1 MVALQA
7 GPKEALGT
15 ITLALILMRGSTT
28 NGQGVNVKG
37 IVVGIVLALT
47 AQALVSQPAP
57 HVPVGIVSDWTHHH
71 VLYPDSKDASVM
83 AQIRRD
89 PRWMQNWYLRHR
101 EAWWPKRHPVPRKG
115 SRRDWSL
122 PLGTSGFGPLCDFTF
137 AIGAMTG
144 YGSVNTTEVATNEPF
159 GNVGGLLGIG
169 GTLTVTGSNEIGT
182 YSLYPGGPGTTS
194 SPSGEFNYDNVFLPS
209 SDPQIDTVGG
219 PLFIGN
225 GLEINLW
232 ATDPNEYTFYDWA
245 GTGYTNI
252 GTDGSFALNVDPGGG
267 QTFPAKFVFDVT
279 APPGCAT
286 DFVVIGLPANPASGG
301 QANIVGVNHLYSGGT
316 GSLCST
322 GPTVTFAYASGTGQV
337 PASVVISQSGNQIA
351 YVENLSTGSSYF
363 HVLTMG
369 TTGTNGTSATAAVVP
384 GSAGGNSAVDQRVLL
399 SPDGGT
405 TNQSSTNAAFVVYT
419 FADAND
425 VAYAT
430 TYSTAGNG
438 SGYLYKII
446 NVFNGRATP
455 TIAWSVPINAVPSTP
470 VYDSVSNK
478 VFFTDG
484 GGRIDYVTDTGTSP
498 SVVYS
503 AVLAAGD
510 TSENP
515 VTIDSTNQM
524 VYADFNSNGT
534 NAVIVQ
540 APATMAST
548 VSVPVGTE
556 STIYTGPYAP
566 DFNNAWY
573 TGSGTPLMY
582 VAGTG
587 SGTLPTLYS
596 VGFNGGGVMNSS
608 ADATAALASGMA
620 DSSPVT
626 EFYNASLGKDYIFV
640 GVTDNCI
647 ATTGGG
653 TAGCVMSLDITGG
666 FPTVNASSTAL
677 AAAGGTS
684 GIIVDND
691 TSLTEA
697 SSIYY
702 ATKTGANL
710 VKATQS
716 GLH

>member
-1 MVALQA
+1 LTYADSCVSDNSW
-7 GPKEALGT
+7 EVD
-15 ITLALILMRGSTT
+15 MR
-28 NGQGVNVKG
+28 G
-37 IVVGIVLALT
+37 IVVGFVVALT
-47 AQALVSQPAP
+47 AQVLVGQTAP
-57 HVPVGIVSDWTHHH
+57 HVPLGIVSDWTHHH
-71 VLYPDSKDASVM
+71 VLYPESKDDSVM
-83 AQIRRD
+83 ARIRRD
-89 PRWMQNWYLRHR
+89 PRWVQNWYLRHR
-101 EAWWPKRHPVPRKG
+101 EAWWPEHHRRPREG

-144 YGSVNTTEVATNEPF
+144 YGSVNTTEIADNEPF

-194 SPSGEFNYDNVFLPS
+194 SPSGKFFYDNVFLPS
-209 SDPQIDTVGG
+209 SDPQIDTVAG
-219 PLFIGN
+219 PLFTGN

-232 ATDPNEYTFYDWA
+232 ATAPNEYTFYDWD

-252 GTDGSFALNVDPGGG
+252 GTDGSFTLNVDPGGG
-267 QTFPAKFVFDVT
+267 QTFPAKFVFDIT
-279 APPGCAT
+279 AAPSCT
-286 DFVVIGLPANPASGG
+286 NDFVVIGIPANPASGG
-301 QANIVGVNHLYSGGT
+301 LANIVGVNNLYSGGT
-316 GSLCST
+316 GALCST

-351 YVENLSTGSSYF
+351 YVENLPTGSSYF
-363 HVLTMG
+363 HVLTIG
-369 TTGTNGTSATAAVVP
+369 TTGINGSSATAAVVP
-384 GSAGGNSAVDQRVLL
+384 GSAGGNNAVDQRVLL

-419 FADAND
+419 SADAND

-430 TYSTAGNG
+430 TYSTAGNS
-438 SGYLYKII
+438 SGYLYKIS
-446 NVFNGRATP
+446 NVFNGSATP

-484 GGRIDYVTDTGTSP
+484 NGRIDYVTDTGTPP

-503 AVLAAGD
+503 AVLANGD
-510 TSENP
+510 TAENP
-515 VTIDSTNQM
+515 VVVDSINQM
-524 VYADFNSNGT
+524 VYASFNSNGT
-534 NAVIVQ
+534 NSLVVQ
-540 APATMAST
+540 APTSIAST

-556 STIYTGPYAP
+556 STIYTGPYGA

-587 SGTLPTLYS
+587 TGTLPTLYS
-596 VGFNGGGVMNSS
+596 VGFNGSGVMNSS
-608 ADATAALASGMA
+608 ADATAALATGMA
-620 DSSPVT
+620 DSSPLT
-626 EFYNASLGKDYIFV
+626 EFYNASLQKDYIFV
-640 GVTDNCI
+640 GVTDHC
-647 ATTGGG
+647 AASTGGG
-653 TAGCVMSLDITGG
+653 AAGCVMSLDITGG

-691 TSLTEA
+691 SSLTEA

-702 ATKTGANL
+702 ATKTGATL

-716 GLH
+716 GLN